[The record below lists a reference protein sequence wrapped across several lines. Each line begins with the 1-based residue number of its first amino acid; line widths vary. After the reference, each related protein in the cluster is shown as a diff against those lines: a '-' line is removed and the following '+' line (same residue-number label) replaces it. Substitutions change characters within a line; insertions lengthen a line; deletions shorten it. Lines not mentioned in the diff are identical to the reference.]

1 MKFISITY
9 EYLNELKYSVKQRT
23 YLFYLQIAE
32 IYLSKHFDID
42 IKDISSEI
50 INEIISNKLINYSSS
65 TLKLII
71 GLIKRVLIFAYEK
84 GYIQNLII
92 IKNKIRNKNSKSVQ
106 ALDKQEQQNLEHY
119 ILMNKDFYHYGI
131 LVSLYTGLRI
141 GELLSLKW
149 EKVNTKD
156 KLIYIE
162 TTTCKISQNHKTI
175 DLVDSPK
182 TNSSIRQIP
191 ITPFLNKILS
201 ELKNYQQNK
210 SDYVIS
216 KSLGKKIDVRT
227 YQSSFERL
235 LKELNIKHY
244 GFHSLRHTFATRL
257 LENNV
262 DIKTISELLGHSSP
276 SITLNRYVHTNLQN
290 KIKALQ
296 ILTKKSAKHNGWH
309 NIYLHIR
316 WVYYS
321 IHLLKVYTNF
331 KNL

>member
-1 MKFISITY
+1 MKVISITY
-9 EYLNELKYSVKQRT
+9 EYLNELKYSIKQRT

-32 IYLSKHFDID
+32 IYLSKYFDID
-42 IKDISSEI
+42 IKYISSEVV
-50 INEIISNKLINYSSS
+50 NEIISTKLINYSSS

-71 GLIKRVLIFAYEK
+71 GLVKRVLAFAYDK
-84 GYIQNLII
+84 GYISNLII
-92 IKNKIRNKNSKSVQ
+92 IKNKIKNKSSKSVQ
-106 ALDKQEQQNLEHY
+106 ALDKQEQQKLEDY
-119 ILMNKDFYHYGI
+119 ILMNKKFYHYGV
-131 LVSLYTGLRI
+131 LVGLYTGLRI

-156 KLIYIE
+156 RLIYIE
-162 TTTCKISQNHKTI
+162 STTCKISHNHKTI

-191 ITPFLNKILS
+191 ITPFLNKILT

-210 SDYVIS
+210 SEYVIS
-216 KSLGKKIDVRT
+216 KSLGKKIDIRT

-235 LKELNIKHY
+235 LKKLNIKHY

-296 ILTKKSAKHNGWH
+296 ILTKKSAKHNDWH
-309 NIYLHIR
+309 NIYLCIR
-316 WVYYS
+316 RFNYS
-321 IHLLKVYTNF
+321 ILF
-331 KNL
+331 

>member
-1 MKFISITY
+1 MKFITITY
-9 EYLNELKYSVKQRT
+9 EYLNELKYSIKQRT
-23 YLFYLQIAE
+23 YLFYCQIAE
-32 IYLSKHFDID
+32 IYLSRHFDIE
-42 IKDISSEI
+42 IKDISSEVL
-50 INEIISNKLINYSSS
+50 NEIISTKLINYSGS

-71 GLIKRVLIFAYEK
+71 GLVKRVLIFAYEK

-92 IKNKIRNKNSKSVQ
+92 IKNKIRNKNSKSIK
-106 ALDKQEQQNLEHY
+106 ALDKQEQQKLEDY

-210 SDYVIS
+210 SEYVIS

-235 LKELNIKHY
+235 LKKLNIKHY
-244 GFHSLRHTFATRL
+244 GFHSLRHAFATRL
-257 LENNV
+257 LENNI

-296 ILTKKSAKHNGWH
+296 ILTKRSAKHNDWH